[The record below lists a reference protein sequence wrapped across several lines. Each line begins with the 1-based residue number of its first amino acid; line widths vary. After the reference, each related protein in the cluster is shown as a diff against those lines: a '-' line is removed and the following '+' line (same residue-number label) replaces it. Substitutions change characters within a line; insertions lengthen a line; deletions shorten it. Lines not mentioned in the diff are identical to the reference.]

1 MKQVKLR
8 IPLRILTLICG
19 LFISLGAFAQI
30 AVKGHVKDDT
40 GEPLMGATVR
50 VVGQDGGTTTDFDG
64 NFSITAPSG
73 GQLMI
78 SFMGFQTAT
87 VPVRPTV
94 NVTLQEDAKML
105 EDVVVIGYG
114 TVKKNDLT
122 GSVTALKPDMKNKGV
137 VVNPQDMLQ
146 GKVAG
151 VSVVSNDGTP
161 GGGAQ
166 ILIRGGS
173 SLSASN
179 DPLIVIDG
187 VAIDNNGVKGLS
199 NLLSIVNPQDIESF
213 NVLKD
218 ASATA
223 IYGSRGSNGVIIIT
237 TKKGLKSGT
246 KMPQISYA
254 GSVTVSTKKKTWE
267 VMDGDQ
273 YRNFIYGL
281 FGAKDAS
288 GNYLRNA
295 QGQVTDAE
303 GNVPDPIAY
312 MGTANTDWQDL
323 IYRTAVSHDHNVN
336 IGGAVGNLPYRV
348 SLGYTD
354 QKGIVKGSDFQRY
367 TGAIN
372 LSPSLLNDHLN
383 LNLNAKGIYAKTIY
397 AKTEAVGAAVS
408 MDPTQDPY
416 AFTSPYHT
424 ALNGIQQTLQNFG
437 GYFQWPTA
445 SSYNDSSWAWMRHNE
460 STKNPLSLLD
470 LEKEKANSREFIGSA
485 DIDYKIHGFEDLRL
499 HATLGAD
506 IAKGKQERHMSTA
519 APNYLYYG
527 SDGFEE
533 IYKRNLQLS
542 AYAQYYKDF
551 NEDHHFDIMAGYE
564 WQHYYRKLNNDYVSY
579 YPQTQNDASLRG
591 TERPHVPYEFKTDNY
606 LVSFFGRANYILKNK
621 YLFTATLRED
631 GSSRFSDHW
640 ALFPSAAFA
649 WKIKEEPLMKEVD
662 YLSEAKF
669 RLGWGKTGQQ
679 DGVSDY
685 IWIPTYA
692 KSTGTNGFSPL
703 IAGDNGTLYRPDN
716 YNKDLKWETTTTY
729 NIGFDWGFLN
739 NRITGSIDA
748 YYRHTTDLINQAP
761 SAALSAFINEG
772 LQNIGT
778 LDNYG
783 VELGLSVRPIVT
795 KNFYWVVDYNFTYNH
810 NEIMDL
816 TGISDSGD
824 PVMTGDNVSGTG
836 TQVLAHQVAYPARTF
851 YVYQQVYDQ
860 NGLPIENCVVDRNG
874 DGAITE
880 ADKYLYKPTAPLITM
895 GLSSR
900 MEWKNWDFG
909 FALRASLGNYVYNG
923 VEANANL
930 SKSAIWAQSAYIS
943 NRPTAVLERNWQ
955 TDQLWAKQ
963 SDYYVQ
969 NASFLKCDNITL
981 GYSFADLFRSG
992 NWHGLSGRL
1001 YGTVANVFTIT
1012 KYSGLDPEVRSD
1024 RGIDGNVYPR
1034 PISFILGLNLNF

>member
-1 MKQVKLR
+1 MMKQVKIR
-8 IPLRILTLICG
+8 IPLRVLTLICG

-30 AVKGHVKDDT
+30 AVKGHVKDDA

-50 VVGQDGGTTTDFDG
+50 VVGQEGGTTTDIDG
-64 NFSITAPSG
+64 NFSITAPTG
-73 GQLMI
+73 GQLTI
-78 SFMGFQTAT
+78 SFMGFQTVT
-87 VPVRPTV
+87 VAARPTV
-94 NVTLQEDAKML
+94 NVTLQEDSKML

-114 TVKKNDLT
+114 VAKKSDLT

-151 VSVVSNDGTP
+151 VSVISNDGTP

-166 ILIRGGS
+166 IRIRGGS

-187 VAIDNNGVKGLS
+187 VAMDNNYPKGVS
-199 NLLSIVNPQDIESF
+199 NLLSIINPQDIESF

-237 TKKGLKSGT
+237 TKKGSKSGS

-254 GSVTVSTKKKTWE
+254 GSVTVSTKKKTWD

-273 YRNFIYGL
+273 YRTFIYDL
-281 FGAKDAS
+281 FGAKDGS

-295 QGQVTDAE
+295 QGLVTDAD

-312 MGTANTDWQDL
+312 LGTANTDWQDL

-348 SLGYTD
+348 SLGYTN
-354 QKGIVKGSDFQRY
+354 QKGILKNSGFERF
-367 TGAIN
+367 TGAIT
-372 LSPSLLNDHLN
+372 LSPSLFNDHLN
-383 LNLNAKGIYAKTIY
+383 LNLNAKGLYSRMDYPNTGAI
-397 AKTEAVGAAVS
+397 GAAVS

-416 AFTSPYHT
+416 AFTSPYHRG
-424 ALNGIQQTLQNFG
+424 LNGIDQTLQNFG
-437 GYFQWPTA
+437 GYFGWPNA
-445 SSYNDSSWAWMRHNE
+445 SSYNDSSWPWMLHNE
-460 STKNPLSLLD
+460 ATKNPMALLD
-470 LEKEKANSREFIGSA
+470 LENEKAKSRQFIGSA

-506 IAKGKQERHMSTA
+506 ITKAKQNRNIGTS

-527 SDGFEE
+527 SNGFEE
-533 IYKRNLQLS
+533 TLKRNLQLS

-551 NEDHHFDIMAGYE
+551 NENHHFDIMAGYE
-564 WQHYYRKLNNDYVSY
+564 WQHYWRKLNNDYVSY
-579 YPQTQNDASLRG
+579 YPQTNNDASLRG

-606 LVSFFGRANYILKNK
+606 LVSFFGRANYILMNK

-649 WKIKEEPLMKEVD
+649 WKIKEEPLMKDVE

-685 IWIPTYA
+685 IWIPTYS
-692 KSTGTNGFSPL
+692 KSTGTNGFYPL
-703 IAGDNGTLYRPDN
+703 IAGDNGMLYRPDN

-748 YYRHTTDLINQAP
+748 YYRHTTDLINSAP

-783 VELGLSVRPIVT
+783 VEIGLSVRPIVT
-795 KNFYWVVDYNFTYNH
+795 KNFYWVLDYNFTYNR
-810 NEIMDL
+810 NRITELIGGDDDYFVP
-816 TGISDSGD
+816 TGGIS
-824 PVMTGDNVSGTG
+824 SGTG
-836 TQVLAHQVAYPARTF
+836 NTAQAHAVGYPASSF
-851 YVYQQVYDQ
+851 YVFQQVYDEA
-860 NGLPIENCVVDRNG
+860 GKPLEGVYVDRNH
-874 DGAITE
+874 DGQIT
-880 ADKYLYKPTAPLITM
+880 DDDRYVYYKPDADVNI
-895 GLSSR
+895 GLNTELSYKKWTLSASFR
-900 MEWKNWDFG
+900 S
-909 FALRASLGNYVYNG
+909 SLGNYVYNN
-923 VEANANL
+923 VASNTEMKADMWTNNFIANRL
-930 SKSAIWAQSAYIS
+930 STAPFTNFAQAQY
-943 NRPTAVLERNWQ
+943 
-955 TDQLWAKQ
+955 K

-969 NASFLKCDNITL
+969 NASFLKLDKV
-981 GYSFADLFRSG
+981 
-992 NWHGLSGRL
+992 
-1001 YGTVANVFTIT
+1001 TV
-1012 KYSGLDPEVRSD
+1012 
-1024 RGIDGNVYPR
+1024 
-1034 PISFILGLNLNF
+1034 

>member
-1 MKQVKLR
+1 MMKQVKIR

-19 LFISLGAFAQI
+19 FFLSLGAFAQQI
-30 AVKGHVKDDT
+30 TVQGHVKDDT
-40 GEPLMGATVR
+40 GEPLPGASVK
-50 VVGQDGGTTTDFDG
+50 VVGTQNGTMTDFDG
-64 NFSITAPSG
+64 NFQIQAPRG
-73 GQLMI
+73 AQLVI
-78 SFMGFQTAT
+78 SFMGFASQTVAAA
-87 VPVRPTV
+87 PRL
-94 NVTLQEDAKML
+94 NITLTEDAKVL
-105 EDVVVIGYG
+105 DDIVVIGYG
-114 TVKKNDLT
+114 VAKKSDLT

-151 VSVVSNDGTP
+151 VSVISNDGAP

-166 ILIRGGS
+166 IRIRGGS

-237 TKKGLKSGT
+237 TKKGNKNMKT
-246 KMPQISYA
+246 PQVSYA
-254 GSVTVSTKKKTWE
+254 GSVTVSVKKSTWD
-267 VMDGDQ
+267 VMSGDQ
-273 YRNFIYGL
+273 YRNFIYDL
-281 FGAKDAS
+281 FGAKDS
-288 GNYLRNA
+288 DGNYLRNA
-295 QGQVTDAE
+295 QGQVTDAD

-312 MGTANTDWQDL
+312 LGTANTDWQDL

-336 IGGAVGNLPYRV
+336 IGGAVANLPYRV
-348 SLGYTD
+348 SVGYTD
-354 QKGIVKGSDFQRY
+354 QKGILKGSDFERF

-372 LSPSLLNDHLN
+372 LNPSLLDDHLN
-383 LNLNAKGIYAKTIY
+383 LNLNAKGIYAKTDYPNTGAI
-397 AKTEAVGAAVS
+397 GAAVS

-416 AFTSPYHT
+416 AFTSAYHKG
-424 ALNGIQQTLQNFG
+424 LNGIDQTLQNLG
-437 GYFQWPTA
+437 GYFGWLNA
-445 SSYNDSSWAWMRHNE
+445 SSYNDSQWNWMLHNE
-460 STKNPLSLLD
+460 ATKNPMALLD
-470 LEKEKANSREFIGSA
+470 LETEKAKSREFIGSA
-485 DIDYKIHGFEDLRL
+485 DVDYKIHGLEDLRL
-499 HATLGAD
+499 HLTLGAD
-506 IAKGKQERHMSTA
+506 IAKGKQSRNMPTC

-527 SDGFEE
+527 NNGEEE
-533 IYKRNLQLS
+533 ILKRNLQLS
-542 AYAQYYKDF
+542 TYAQYFKDF
-551 NEDHHFDIMAGYE
+551 NEDNHFDIMGGYE
-564 WQHYYRKLNNDYVSY
+564 WQHYWRKVNNDYVSV
-579 YPQTQNDASLRG
+579 YPQTNNDASLRG

-606 LVSFFGRANYILKNK
+606 LVSFFGRANYTLMNR

-649 WKIKEEPLMKEVD
+649 WKINEESFLRDVKL
-662 YLSEAKF
+662 LSEAKV

-685 IWIPTYA
+685 IWIPTYS
-692 KSTGTNGFSPL
+692 KSTGTNGFYPL

-729 NIGFDWGFLN
+729 NVGLDLGLWN
-739 NRITGSIDA
+739 NRLVFNVDGYI
-748 YYRHTTDLINQAP
+748 RKTTDLINMAP

-778 LDNYG
+778 LKNYG
-783 VELGLSVRPIVT
+783 MELGVTARPIQT
-795 KNFYWVVDYNFTYNH
+795 KDFFWELNYNFTYNH
-810 NEIMDL
+810 NEITDL
-816 TGISDSGD
+816 TGISDTGD
-824 PVMTGDNVSGTG
+824 PVLTGGNVSGTG
-836 TQVLAHQVAYPARTF
+836 TQVLAHQVSYPANTF

-860 NGLPIENCVVDRNG
+860 NGLPIENCVVDRNA
-874 DGAITE
+874 DGVINE
-880 ADKYLYKPTAPLITM
+880 ADKYLYKPTTPQVTM

-900 MEWKNWDFG
+900 MEYKNWDFG
-909 FALRASLGNYVYNG
+909 FALRASFGNYIYNG

-930 SKSAIWAQSAYIS
+930 SKAAIWAQSAYIS
-943 NRPTAVLERNWQ
+943 NRPTAVLERGWQ

-981 GYSFADLFRSG
+981 GYTFSDLFKSG

-1012 KYSGLDPEVRSD
+1012 KYSGLDPEVASGLD
-1024 RGIDGNVYPR
+1024 SNVYPR
-1034 PISFILGLNLNF
+1034 PISFIMGLNLNF